1 MKSILCATA
10 ATLAM
15 LLLAPAEAMA
25 NPQHERM
32 KRCNAEAKEQQLKGD
47 ERKAFMSGCLKG
59 RHDAGA
65 AKPATEAG
73 ASAPAVPAS
82 PVSSA
87 AVPAVVA
94 AADDGV
100 DDVADDKAR
109 TRACNQAA
117 TEQSLKGAKRKA
129 FLSECMK
136 G

>member
-1 MKSILCATA
+1 MKTILCATA
-10 ATLAM
+10 ATLVM
-15 LLLAPAEAMA
+15 MMLAPAEAMA

-32 KRCNAEAKEQQLKGD
+32 RRCNAEAKEQQLKGD

-65 AKPATEAG
+65 AQPATEAG
-73 ASAPAVPAS
+73 AAQSS
-82 PVSSA
+82 PVSAA

-94 AADDGV
+94 AADD
-100 DDVADDKAR
+100 VADEAVDDKAR